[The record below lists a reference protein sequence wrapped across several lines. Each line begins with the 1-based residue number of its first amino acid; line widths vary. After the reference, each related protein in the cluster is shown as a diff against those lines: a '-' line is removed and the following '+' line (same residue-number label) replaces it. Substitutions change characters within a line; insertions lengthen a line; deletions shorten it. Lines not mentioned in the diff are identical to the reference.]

1 MSGNVWEWVEDG
13 KGEYQSTAQSDPIM
27 INPRTLSKMYRGGGF
42 PNNERNC
49 RSSVRIGDP
58 FTAHASSLGFRLA
71 LSEQYDSQYCVS
83 CNAKRVV
90 YGFILSTDF
99 GFATCSF

>member
-1 MSGNVWEWVEDG
+1 
-13 KGEYQSTAQSDPIM
+13 M
-27 INPRTLSKMYRGGGF
+27 ISPRTLSKMYRGGGF

-71 LSEQYDSQYCVS
+71 LSE
-83 CNAKRVV
+83 
-90 YGFILSTDF
+90 
-99 GFATCSF
+99 